1 MSCSEWKET
10 YIGKIKKEWDVV
22 SLKDCTIKITDGTH
36 STVKDDPNGEYF
48 LLSCKNI
55 KNGLIVLG
63 EKERKINYE
72 TLLKLRARTGLQKGD
87 ILLTTVG
94 TIGESAIIKEENIN
108 FELQRSVAI
117 IRVNTEIL
125 LPDFLYYVTKSR
137 IFKSQADGLVRGSVQ
152 KCLFIGAIGEI
163 KIPVPSIEEQEKIVD
178 ILSSLDDKVELNN
191 DMNKTLEEMAQSIFK
206 RWFVD
211 FEFPNEDGQSY
222 KSSGGEMVESELGMI
237 PKGWEYGVINDT
249 CEKIYSGGTPKTSE
263 ETYWNGELNWMS
275 SGETRNNFI
284 IDTEK
289 YITQQG
295 ADKSSTKLANRLNT
309 VIASAGQGFTRG
321 QTSLLLIDTYINQSL
336 ITLKPKYYYEF
347 FNYFNIKRRYD
358 ELRNISDSHSIR
370 GSLTTKMICKL
381 GTILP
386 SIEVLKEFCVIIEP
400 IIIQIENNIRN
411 SQNIEELRNQLL
423 PKLMNGEIKF

>member
-1 MSCSEWKET
+1 MSCSEWKQYSLGDICENIFSGGTPSTKNTNYWNGSIPWLSSGET
-10 YIGKIKKEWDVV
+10 INNFINSTEK
-22 SLKDCTIKITDGTH
+22 TITLDGVNNS
-36 STVKDDPNGEYF
+36 ST
-48 LLSCKNI
+48 
-55 KNGLIVLG
+55 
-63 EKERKINYE
+63 
-72 TLLKLRARTGLQKGD
+72 KLAKKGD
-87 ILLTTVG
+87 IVIASAGQGYTRGQTSFCNIDTYINQSLIAIRTNNAKIHNKYLYYNLKGRYDELRQLSDGHSIRGSLTTK
-94 TIGESAIIKEENIN
+94 IIKDLVIK
-108 FELQRSVAI
+108 
-117 IRVNTEIL
+117 
-125 LPDFLYYVTKSR
+125 LPSL
-137 IFKSQADGLVRGSVQ
+137 
-152 KCLFIGAIGEI
+152 
-163 KIPVPSIEEQEKIVD
+163 EEQEKIAN
-178 ILSSLDDKVELNN
+178 ILSSLDDKIELNN
-191 DMNKTLEEMAQSIFK
+191 EMNKTLEEMAQSIFK

-211 FEFPNEDGQSY
+211 FEFPNEDGQPY

-423 PKLMNGEIKF
+423 PKLMNGEIKFQKSKYSIF

>member
-1 MSCSEWKET
+1 MSCSEWKKVKLGDLIDSISIKHKFDKDEIIFLNT
-10 YIGKIKKEWDVV
+10 SDVLEGKVLHNNYSPIDGLPGQAKKSIKKDDILFSEIRPKNKRFAYIDFDADNYVV
-22 SLKDCTIKITDGTH
+22 STKLMVLRRKSEDVNNKYLYNYLTSPSTLDYLQTIAEGRSGTFPQITFSELK
-36 STVKDDPNGEYF
+36 SME
-48 LLSCKNI
+48 
-55 KNGLIVLG
+55 
-63 EKERKINYE
+63 IN
-72 TLLKLRARTGLQKGD
+72 
-87 ILLTTVG
+87 
-94 TIGESAIIKEENIN
+94 
-108 FELQRSVAI
+108 
-117 IRVNTEIL
+117 
-125 LPDFLYYVTKSR
+125 LPPL
-137 IFKSQADGLVRGSVQ
+137 
-152 KCLFIGAIGEI
+152 
-163 KIPVPSIEEQEKIVD
+163 EEQEKIAN
-178 ILSSLDDKVELNN
+178 ILSSLDDKIELNN
-191 DMNKTLEEMAQSIFK
+191 EMNKTLEEMAQSIFK

-211 FEFPNEDGQSY
+211 FEFPNEDGQPY